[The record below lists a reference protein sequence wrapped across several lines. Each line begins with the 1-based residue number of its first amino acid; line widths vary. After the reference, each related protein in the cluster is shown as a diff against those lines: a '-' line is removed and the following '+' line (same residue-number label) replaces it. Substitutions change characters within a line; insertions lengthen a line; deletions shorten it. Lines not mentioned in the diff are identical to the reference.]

1 MKTISPSD
9 VRRVLTDRREYLAK
23 KKQAAY
29 ESGKPFGY
37 ESSEIAVIDWV
48 LERVAA
54 KDVPTEEEAGDQ
66 VRVAAALEEV
76 SFPGYRFRVGRI
88 AGAFLQVVYDE
99 PDVESG
105 EPTKQHGRKWYV
117 SGNATR
123 GEIIQ
128 TAFKAVMTS
137 HEHRV
142 REHFTWRG
150 ARLFGPHFDLEQLAA
165 LALSGATEQRP
176 APAAEPDDLGL
187 GAALVKSLALS
198 DAAPQLP
205 AAGSLPTVDPAYPFT
220 MRALAIA
227 WSPLVREARG
237 LLRAGNPRGAA
248 AYLAERERRAEE
260 RERVQI
266 ALALNHLPTPWV
278 VACRAMEDAIA
289 AGAPSSGLREAA
301 RTGDPTALAEE
312 LVGAFAGCMVTGKP
326 QAAGLL
332 MEAGEA
338 VKREMADAG

>member
-150 ARLFGPHFDLEQLAA
+150 ARPFGPHFDLEQLAA
-165 LALSGATEQRP
+165 LALSGATEQR

-205 AAGSLPTVDPAYPFT
+205 AAGSLPTVDPAYPFV
-220 MRALAIA
+220 RLAVA
-227 WSPLVREARG
+227 GAGGPLVREARE
-237 LLRAGNPRGAA
+237 LLRAGNRRGAA
-248 AYLAERERRAEE
+248 ALLVQAERRLTDFPKTLL
-260 RERVQI
+260 QI
-266 ALALNHLPTPWV
+266 RLALNHLPTPWV
-278 VACRAMEDAIA
+278 IACRAMEDASA
-289 AGAPSSGLREAA
+289 AGAPAALRDAA